1 MKRMPMPK
9 YYETKTFENVN
20 EFSVSCNLV
29 REKYSVHQ
37 HEYYELEL
45 ILEGEAIHSI
55 NGEST
60 RLSRGDVV
68 FITPMDRHGF
78 DNCLFRTITIHFS
91 ATYLSPVFRNAVAV
105 SRNRI
110 VREVSTVTK
119 NYFELCHKFFMDEND
134 RQKAVKIK
142 NLVELILLE
151 LMPDIFKKTNDVCH
165 GNDLLSEAIGFIN
178 VNFTKEISLSGIEAM
193 YGFSPSY
200 FSRAFKKRV
209 GKNFVSYVAEQR
221 IEYAK
226 KLLVSGER
234 VIDVCFECGFN
245 SERNFAR
252 CFKEITGFSPNEYRK
267 KQKILLT
274 AKNDA

>member
-1 MKRMPMPK
+1 MKRMPAPK
-9 YYETKTFENVN
+9 YYETKTFDNVN

-45 ILEGEAIHSI
+45 ILDGEAVHSI

-60 RLSRGDVV
+60 RLSKGDVV

-78 DNCLFRTITIHFS
+78 ESCLFRTITVHFS
-91 ATYLSPVFRNAVAV
+91 ATYLSPMFKKALAESKNKIIRGIDQTTRSYFDISYKVFRD
-105 SRNRI
+105 
-110 VREVSTVTK
+110 K
-119 NYFELCHKFFMDEND
+119 NETNKD
-134 RQKAVKIK
+134 VKIK
-142 NLVELILLE
+142 NLVELILLG
-151 LMPDIFKKTNDVCH
+151 LMPELFSETGVVNHVSDR
-165 GNDLLSEAIGFIN
+165 LSEAIGFIN
-178 VNFTKEISLSGIEAM
+178 VNFTKEITLSSIENI

-209 GKNFVSYVAEQR
+209 GKSFVSYITEKR
-221 IEYAK
+221 IDYAK

-234 VIDVCFECGFN
+234 VIDTCYECGFN

-252 CFKEITGFSPNEYRK
+252 RFKEMTGFSPNEYRI
-267 KQKILLT
+267 KQKKTDLV
-274 AKNDA
+274 